1 MQDLQI
7 ICTRL
12 YFIAELEEGVCF
24 SFHVKSSMHDRAVTA
39 KAANDRKAR
48 NEPSDIDCIEQHN
61 ILPNLKDHSLIFQP

>member
-24 SFHVKSSMHDRAVTA
+24 SFHVKSSMHDRVVTA

-48 NEPSDIDCIEQHN
+48 NEPSDIEMD
-61 ILPNLKDHSLIFQP
+61 LRTSRKRTKLYRTA